1 MCPLCFRIILT
12 AACRS
17 FVTSGIAKGMFVTLR
32 EMFSKT
38 MVEDYPSKKLPS
50 KGAAFH
56 ERFRDIDCN
65 PRGFAQTAQ

>member
-1 MCPLCFRIILT
+1 MFPNYTDCSVSIVRDF
-12 AACRS
+12 A
-17 FVTSGIAKGMFVTLR
+17 GIAKGMFVTLR